1 MILTVKHAAKALV
14 AAAIPASLMIA
25 GAAPAVAS
33 PAAAHSAQLT
43 VRQVVFGMKLHHTYI
58 PAGGTK
64 PKKEPLTQPDD
75 LTSIATNVFTAFQ
88 NGVGS
93 QGEPSSD
100 GNTDSTVV
108 ELSLGGNVIHQWDI
122 KGKCDGLTADPALG
136 VVIATVNED
145 GNSSLYTIAPS
156 ASSASKATQHYA
168 YNKPLP
174 HHGGTDAISVAG
186 GQILISASAPGTT
199 GGSPPPQPAYP
210 AAYRVSLSKSSHV
223 ATVTS
228 LYSEEATAT
237 VANVGSM
244 HGKKVKLG
252 LTDPDSNAVV
262 PSWASRF
269 AGQFE
274 LTSQA
279 DKEQIFAKGLGSS
292 SAPKLQ
298 VLKLSRSVDDT
309 QWTDPAPAILFA
321 TDATADTVDTV
332 TGAFPK
338 DSVMTA
344 VTPCDAANAPSTCPA
359 PGFPPNYL
367 GTINPL
373 TGHVAKAVPT
383 GPNLQPKGLL
393 FVAQP

>member
-1 MILTVKHAAKALV
+1 MILTVKHAAKAL
-14 AAAIPASLMIA
+14 AAVAIPASLMIA
-25 GAAPAVAS
+25 GAGTAAAS
-33 PAAAHSAQLT
+33 PAGAHSSQLT
-43 VRQVVFGMKLHHTYI
+43 VRQVLFGMKLHHTYI

-75 LTSIATNVFTAFQ
+75 LTSMATTVFTAFQ

-93 QGEPSSD
+93 QGEPSGD

-108 ELSLGGNVIHQWDI
+108 EFGLGGNVIHQWDI

-156 ASSASKATQHYA
+156 ASSASRAIQHYT

-174 HHGGTDAISVAG
+174 HHGGTDAISVVSR
-186 GQILISASAPGTT
+186 QILISASAPGTT
-199 GGSPPPQPAYP
+199 GGSPPPQPTYP
-210 AAYRVSLSKSSHV
+210 AVYQVSLNKSNHV
-223 ATVTS
+223 ATVRS
-228 LYSEEATAT
+228 LYSEEAMAT

-244 HGKKVKLG
+244 HSKKVRLG

-262 PSWASRF
+262 PSWARRF

-279 DKEQIFAKGLGSS
+279 DKEQIFAKGAGSS
-292 SAPKLQ
+292 TAPKLS
-298 VLKLSRSVDDT
+298 VLKLSQAVDDT
-309 QWTDPAPAILFA
+309 QWAAPAPSILFA

-338 DSVMTA
+338 GSVMTA
-344 VTPCDAANAPSTCPA
+344 VTPCGAANAPSTCPA

-367 GTINPL
+367 GTINPF
-373 TGHVAKAVPT
+373 TGHVTKAALT

>member
-108 ELSLGGNVIHQWDI
+108 ELGLGGNVIHQWDI

-156 ASSASKATQHYA
+156 ASSASKAIQHYA

-262 PSWASRF
+262 PSGASRF

-279 DKEQIFAKGLGSS
+279 DKEHIFAKGLGSS

-338 DSVMTA
+338 GSVMTA

-373 TGHVAKAVPT
+373 TGHVAKAVLT
-383 GPNLQPKGLL
+383 GPSLQPKGLL